1 MDDVIIVG
9 AGPAGALAATI
20 LARAGAR
27 VRVFDRARFPR
38 PKLCGDTLNPGALA
52 VLSRHLDIAP
62 ILQAGA
68 PLAGMLLT
76 GPGRVSVRG
85 RYGRGL
91 RGRSITRT
99 LLDGFLLQQADAA
112 GAAIEQGVTV
122 VAPRF
127 TADERVEGVLTRSQ
141 DGRTCVH
148 AARIVIAADG
158 RESRLARALGLSR
171 NRSRPRR
178 WALGGYFEAVDALTD
193 LGEMHVR
200 RGHYI
205 GVASVPGGLANTC
218 LVVPYGDRSRALRD
232 PVNALT
238 SAIARDPVLAARF
251 TRARLVDRPTLL
263 GPMAVDARTAG
274 VPGLLLA
281 GDAAGFID
289 PMTGDGLRLAC
300 EGAVLAARVA
310 GCVLEGTLSRDMAAR
325 ELTERRCAAF
335 AAKWRFNRALR
346 SLVASPS
353 AVVAAAAAARLL
365 PALFASLIRYAG
377 DCSVGAGTTLIP
389 DS

>member
-1 MDDVIIVG
+1 
-9 AGPAGALAATI
+9 
-20 LARAGAR
+20 
-27 VRVFDRARFPR
+27 
-38 PKLCGDTLNPGALA
+38 
-52 VLSRHLDIAP
+52 
-62 ILQAGA
+62 
-68 PLAGMLLT
+68 
-76 GPGRVSVRG
+76 VSVRG
-85 RYGRGL
+85 RYGRDL

-99 LLDGFLLQQADAA
+99 VLDRLLLQQADAA

-122 VAPRF
+122 VAPRLV
-127 TADERVEGVLTRSQ
+127 ADARVEGVLTRSQ
-141 DGRTCVH
+141 DGRTCAH
-148 AARIVIAADG
+148 AARLVIAADG

-171 NRSRPRR
+171 NGSRPRR
-178 WALGGYFEAVDALTD
+178 WAVGGYFDAVDALTD

-205 GVASVPGGLANTC
+205 GVAPVPGGLANAC

-232 PVNALT
+232 PVSALT

-310 GCVLEGTLSRDMAAR
+310 GRVLEGTLSCDMAAH
-325 ELTERRCAAF
+325 ELTERRHAAF

-353 AVVAAAAAARLL
+353 AVVASAAAARLL
-365 PALFASLIRYAG
+365 PALFASVIRYAG
-377 DCSVGAGTTLIP
+377 DCDLGAGIRIRESLAYP
-389 DS
+389 